1 MIDDT
6 KNILGNNLSP
16 YLQQHKN
23 NPVNWQIWSKEVLVH
38 AKKIQKPILLS
49 VGYSS
54 CHWCHVMAHESF
66 EDYETSKI
74 MNKLFINIKVD
85 REERPDLD
93 FIFQSSF
100 QLFNQTSG
108 GWPLTMFL
116 DENGIPFMGGTYFP
130 KESKNGLPS
139 FKEVLQK
146 VSDAYKSQRNNIMKQ
161 KT

>member
-1 MIDDT
+1 
-6 KNILGNNLSP
+6 
-16 YLQQHKN
+16 
-23 NPVNWQIWSKEVLVH
+23 
-38 AKKIQKPILLS
+38 
-49 VGYSS
+49 
-54 CHWCHVMAHESF
+54 
-66 EDYETSKI
+66 

-130 KESKNGLPS
+130 KESRKMDCHLLKK
-139 FKEVLQK
+139 FYRKFQMHTKAKE
-146 VSDAYKSQRNNIMKQ
+146 II
-161 KT
+161 